1 MKLWASLYGMIWLV
15 LLELWLGF
23 TPIAPPVPLYVH
35 ILLGVLIV
43 GLAYRNFV
51 ALRGSRTVGRI
62 KRTAR
67 ATFALS
73 LLMAVL
79 GVAIYFH
86 IGSSW
91 NVGWGVS
98 VGSGLRFLHF
108 VSAMAIFAQVSATAV
123 VYDVWEEKEFLRETA
138 PDEIPPPPSPSGPA
152 VP

>member
-15 LLELWLGF
+15 LLEVWLGF

-35 ILLGVLIV
+35 IPLGVLIV

-51 ALRGSRTVGRI
+51 ALRDSRTVGRI

-67 ATFALS
+67 ATLALS
-73 LLMAVL
+73 FFIAVL
-79 GVAIYFH
+79 GVAIYFN

-91 NVGWGVS
+91 DVAWGIS
-98 VGSGLRFLHF
+98 IESGFRFLHF
-108 VSAMAIFAQVSATAV
+108 VTAMAIFAQASATAV

-138 PDEIPPPPSPSGPA
+138 VGEIPPPPSPAGQSP
-152 VP
+152 P